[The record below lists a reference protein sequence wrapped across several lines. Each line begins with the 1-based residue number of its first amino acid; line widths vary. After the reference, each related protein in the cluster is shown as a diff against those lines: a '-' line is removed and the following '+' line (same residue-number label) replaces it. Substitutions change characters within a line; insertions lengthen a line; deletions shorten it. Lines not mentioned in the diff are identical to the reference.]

1 MITYFFLNKLK
12 LEINVEPPPQLNQS
26 EMKQKTHNPSYE
38 EFIYL
43 QLEREK

>member
-38 EFIYL
+38 EFICL